1 MLKKSQMKMLETIM
15 VLMIFF
21 ILLVFGLVFYAKFSQ
36 TSADETRR
44 ESLVMHGMD
53 ATERFQYSPEVL
65 CSRGSVGS
73 DTNCFDLLKLEGFKE
88 VADEKKGQYS
98 KYYPNNLI
106 EVNII
111 YPEEESFIL
120 FNNTDE
126 NARTKEPSFIP
137 AVFFDPVEDE
147 RSFGYLRFEV
157 WS

>member
-1 MLKKSQMKMLETIM
+1 MLETIM

-21 ILLVFGLVFYAKFSQ
+21 ILLVFGLVFYARFSE
-36 TSADETRR
+36 TSAQESHR
-44 ESLVMHGMD
+44 EQLVTQAMD

-73 DTNCFDLLKLEGFKE
+73 DTNCFDLLKLDAFKDVSE
-88 VADEKKGQYS
+88 ENQGQYN

-106 EVNII
+106 EVHII
-111 YPEEESFIL
+111 YPEEHQRDFVL

-126 NARTKEPSFIP
+126 HALNEELSFMP

-147 RSFGYLRFEV
+147 SYFGYLRFAV
-157 WS
+157 WY